1 MAFFGIGQQK
11 PHHYLEMVRIVWE
24 NRDQL
29 PFAWRIL
36 NDGVCDGCALGT
48 SGLKDWTLE
57 GPHLC
62 MVRLELMRLNTA
74 PALDPAR
81 LALVAALGRKTSA
94 ELRDLGRLPEPML
107 RVSGAPGFQVIS
119 WDQALDRIAREL
131 RTVAPARLAFYL
143 TSRGITNEVYYA
155 AQKAARFFGTN
166 HVDNSARLC
175 HAASTAAM
183 RATLGYGASTCSY
196 TDWLN
201 ADLIVLFG
209 SNVPNNQ
216 PVTTKYLYHAKK
228 NGARVAVVNP
238 YREPGLTRYW
248 IPSIADSAFNGTAIA
263 DDWFDVHTGGDL
275 AFLIGVLRALIELE
289 GVDEE
294 YIRTHTIG
302 FEEARA
308 RALAS
313 PWPDIE
319 RESGATKERIH
330 AFARM
335 LIDRPNTVMVWSMG
349 LTQHLHGAETVKAL
363 VNVGLAR
370 GLPGRPSRGLVPIR
384 GHSGVQ
390 GGAEVGC
397 VPKIDPATLA
407 RWSRQWGFATPELP
421 GWSAAEMVDHA
432 AAGDIDLFWLVGGN
446 FLETLPD
453 PARSREALRRP
464 RLRVHQDIV
473 LSSSMLVE
481 GAGDVLLLPA
491 VTRYESEGGGTETTT
506 ERRIIFSP
514 EIPGRRIGS
523 AKPEW
528 RVFREV
534 MRRTWPERAS
544 QVGLA
549 DAAAIRRE
557 IGEAI
562 PLYKGIETLA
572 AKGDQIQWG
581 GQLLYADGR
590 YATPDG
596 KAHFANV
603 AIGRSPAMRVAEEV
617 RESIFVVSTRRGKQF
632 NSMIQR
638 DIDPLTGAGRDDI
651 LISQADLDRLS
662 LRDGTSVVLRSA
674 VGQFTGQV
682 RVAAIKP
689 GNLEVHWPEGNT
701 LLSGSALDPDSLE
714 PDYNAVVTIERAER

>member
-11 PHHYLEMVRIVWE
+11 PHHYLEMARIAWE

-36 NDGVCDGCALGT
+36 NNGVCDGCALGT
-48 SGLKDWTLE
+48 SGLSDWTLE

-81 LALVAALGRKTSA
+81 LANVAPLGAKSSA

-107 RVSGAPGFQVIS
+107 RVAGAPGFQVIS

-131 RTVAPARLAFYL
+131 RTVDPARLAFYL

-248 IPSIADSAFNGTAIA
+248 IPSIAESAFKGTAIA

-275 AFLIGVLRALIELE
+275 AFLIGVLRALVELG
-289 GVDEE
+289 GVDED

-308 RALAS
+308 RALSS
-313 PWPDIE
+313 PWEAIE
-319 RESGATKERIH
+319 RESGATKERIQ
-330 AFARM
+330 AFARLLM
-335 LIDRPNTVMVWSMG
+335 DRPNTVMVWSMG
-349 LTQHLHGAETVKAL
+349 LTQHVHGAETVKAL

-370 GLPGRPSRGLVPIR
+370 ASSKPI
-384 GHSGVQ
+384 V
-390 GGAEVGC
+390 C
-397 VPKIDPATLA
+397 V
-407 RWSRQWGFATPELP
+407 R
-421 GWSAAEMVDHA
+421 M
-432 AAGDIDLFWLVGGN
+432 
-446 FLETLPD
+446 
-453 PARSREALRRP
+453 
-464 RLRVHQDIV
+464 
-473 LSSSMLVE
+473 
-481 GAGDVLLLPA
+481 
-491 VTRYESEGGGTETTT
+491 
-506 ERRIIFSP
+506 
-514 EIPGRRIGS
+514 
-523 AKPEW
+523 
-528 RVFREV
+528 
-534 MRRTWPERAS
+534 
-544 QVGLA
+544 
-549 DAAAIRRE
+549 
-557 IGEAI
+557 
-562 PLYKGIETLA
+562 
-572 AKGDQIQWG
+572 
-581 GQLLYADGR
+581 
-590 YATPDG
+590 
-596 KAHFANV
+596 
-603 AIGRSPAMRVAEEV
+603 
-617 RESIFVVSTRRGKQF
+617 
-632 NSMIQR
+632 
-638 DIDPLTGAGRDDI
+638 
-651 LISQADLDRLS
+651 
-662 LRDGTSVVLRSA
+662 
-674 VGQFTGQV
+674 
-682 RVAAIKP
+682 
-689 GNLEVHWPEGNT
+689 
-701 LLSGSALDPDSLE
+701 
-714 PDYNAVVTIERAER
+714 